1 MREPQFS
8 QEVLSPLMKSIQ
20 VPLVVEAAFRLF
32 TEGFG
37 SWWPLLTH
45 SVGEEDAETCILERR
60 VGGRIYE
67 VLKDQSQ
74 FDWGV
79 VLDWEPPRR
88 LAFTWHPG
96 RTPDTAQ
103 QVEVTFTP
111 TAGGTQV
118 VLTHTGWEHLGE
130 RAQSVRENYV
140 TGWDYVLGKYI
151 QMASRPQ

>member
-1 MREPQFS
+1 MRERHFS
-8 QEVLSPLMKSIQ
+8 QEVLSPVVKSVH
-20 VPLVVEAAFRLF
+20 VPLTIEAAFRLF

-37 SWWPLLTH
+37 RWWPLLTH
-45 SVGEEDAETCILERR
+45 SVGEEDAETCILEGK

-74 FDWGV
+74 VDWGV
-79 VLDWEPPRR
+79 VLDWDPPVR

-103 QVEVTFTP
+103 QVEVAFNP
-111 TAGGTQV
+111 AAGGARV
-118 VLTHTGWEHLGE
+118 VLTHTGWERQGE

-140 TGWDYVLGKYI
+140 TGWDTVLGKYI
-151 QMASRPQ
+151 EFASR